1 MAAAQL
7 LTSAVPLNIAP
18 PSPPHRCSWDDG
30 RPQSA
35 KAREGSRAYDWIA
48 GLFDGARK
56 AAARSRD
63 HLARFIA
70 VKARRRGRRREEG
83 ASLRAC

>member
-1 MAAAQL
+1 MAVEFAGWVGCACPPQPP
-7 LTSAVPLNIAP
+7 TSSPAP
-18 PSPPHRCSWDDG
+18 PCRSWDDG

-35 KAREGSRAYDWIA
+35 KAREGTRAYDWIA

-56 AAARSRD
+56 AAARCRN

-70 VKARRRGRRREEG
+70 VKARR
-83 ASLRAC
+83 AA